1 MRSEI
6 KIPIQ
11 KYPRCQQGC
20 RFSGNRITVPSWLR
34 MVIVVLL
41 FSSCEEKAPDCLQTA
56 GDRVSEMVSVPNF
69 DAITVFENI
78 QLVVAQGPVQ
88 QVVIETGKNLRPEVT
103 ARVSD
108 GVLILRDE
116 NNCNL
121 FRDYGETVIRVT
133 TPELSE
139 IRSSTGWPIT
149 SSGSLGFSNLRLI
162 SESFNNPETATT
174 DGTFDLELDCET
186 VRVVVNGI
194 ASVKLR
200 GEADLAVLNVA
211 AGDSRIDTRDLRATT
226 VRINHRGSN
235 DMLVN
240 PQQRIE
246 GVIRGYGDV
255 RSFFRPEEIAVEEQ
269 FRGKLIFEVP

>member
-1 MRSEI
+1 M
-6 KIPIQ
+6 K
-11 KYPRCQQGC
+11 
-20 RFSGNRITVPSWLR
+20 RILH
-34 MVIVVLL
+34 IVLFASITLL
-41 FSSCEEKAPDCLQTA
+41 LSCEENAPDCFQTA
-56 GDRVSEMVSVPNF
+56 GDRISESVEVPVF

-78 QLVVAQGPVQ
+78 QLVVAQGPEQRVI
-88 QVVIETGKNLRPEVT
+88 IETGKNLRPEVS
-103 ARVSD
+103 ARVQD

-121 FRDYGETVIRVT
+121 FRDYGETIIRVT
-133 TPELSE
+133 TPDLRE

-149 SSGSLGFSNLRLI
+149 SSGILGFTNLRLI

-174 DGTFDLELDCET
+174 DGTFDLELDCQT
-186 VRVVVNGI
+186 IRVVVNGI

-200 GEADLAVLNVA
+200 GEADLADLTVA
-211 AGDSRIDTRDLRATT
+211 AGDSRIDARNLRAST

-255 RSFFRPEEIAVEEQ
+255 RSFFRPEEIAVAEQ
-269 FRGKLIFEVP
+269 FRGRLLFEVP